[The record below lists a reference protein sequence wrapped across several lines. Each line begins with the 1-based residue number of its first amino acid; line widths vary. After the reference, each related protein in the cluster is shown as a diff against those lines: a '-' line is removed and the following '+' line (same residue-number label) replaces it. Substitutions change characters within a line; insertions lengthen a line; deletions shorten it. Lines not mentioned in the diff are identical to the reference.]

1 MFQTRSTAYYT
12 TPSGP
17 TYWHDVYDTE
27 DYPDKVGYLAT
38 EIKITLGNFLRTSS
52 EDLLPYGS
60 YGITKKATD
69 KVNVAVGSIER
80 KTITINDIDKTNS
93 RIVKIIKL
101 PYAPCNINYNAETGV
116 YTFPDEWHYDNGRRR
131 LSSLSTELVSRV
143 ASVNIPELFI
153 NAAKPSPIDSKDINR
168 ESKLYH
174 SDFYTF
180 KFVYDSFA
188 REIPLEHIAYSSEG
202 PDLQAT
208 SFDVYFKP
216 TNTINSKFAFHFDF
230 GPMANFGTFKQ
241 TIDYED
247 YLLVSRN
254 NEETIFSNDYLNYI
268 RTGYNYDKKARERE
282 MVNKGWSLGT
292 SIAKTAA
299 SIIAA
304 PATGGLSVVAAVSA
318 GTSIL
323 NNIRGLINYQESSA
337 DAMQQKLDTL
347 AAQSTAV
354 SGSDDVDL
362 LSYYNG
368 NKLELKK
375 YITEPQQR
383 EAIYKLLFYCGY
395 SHKTSGIPDLNSRY
409 WFNFIQCKPVFNEE
423 GNTPYNDYIDDIKS
437 RYETGITVYHHHP
450 GSGGWDWNQ
459 QFENWEVNLVPQV
472 IFKSDWIT
480 NLGLDDHDNFVC
492 HYNGPV
498 ELDNRHRYIE
508 FQWFMDGITPGAR
521 PTSTGNTKFQDA
533 IQPNSDVWAR
543 FEAQNLPGSAL
554 RARI

>member
-1 MFQTRSTAYYT
+1 MVAHSTAFYT
-12 TPSGP
+12 DPAGP
-17 TYWHDVYDTE
+17 TRYQNTPTANPQ
-27 DYPDKVGYLAT
+27 YPDEAGYLAT
-38 EIKITLGNFLRTSS
+38 EITITLGNFLRTSS

-60 YGITKKATD
+60 YGITKKTNN
-69 KVNVAVGSIER
+69 KVNVNVGLMERKLLSIE
-80 KTITINDIDKTNS
+80 DIDKTNS

-101 PYAPCNINYNAETGV
+101 PYAPCNINYNAATGV
-116 YTFPDEWHYDNGRRR
+116 YTFPDEWSYDNGRRR
-131 LSSLSTELVSRV
+131 LNSLSTELVRKV

-153 NAAKPSPIDSKDINR
+153 NSAKPSPIDSKDINR

-188 REIPLEHIAYSSEG
+188 REIPLEHIAYSSEE
-202 PDLQAT
+202 PNLQAT

-230 GPMANFGTFKQ
+230 GPMINFGTFKQ

-282 MVNKGWSLGT
+282 MANKGWSLGT

-304 PATGGLSVVAAVSA
+304 PATGGLSMVAAVSA

-450 GSGGWDWNQ
+450 GVGGWDWNQ
-459 QFENWEVNLVPQV
+459 QLENWEVNLVPQV

-508 FQWFMDGITPGAR
+508 FQWFMDGITPGAQ

>member
-1 MFQTRSTAYYT
+1 M
-12 TPSGP
+12 
-17 TYWHDVYDTE
+17 
-27 DYPDKVGYLAT
+27 
-38 EIKITLGNFLRTSS
+38 
-52 EDLLPYGS
+52 
-60 YGITKKATD
+60 
-69 KVNVAVGSIER
+69 
-80 KTITINDIDKTNS
+80 
-93 RIVKIIKL
+93 
-101 PYAPCNINYNAETGV
+101 PYAPCKITYDAQTKV
-116 YTFPDEWHYDNGRRR
+116 YTFPDEWNYENGMRR
-131 LSSLSTELVSRV
+131 LEDGSLSTNFESRV

-153 NAAKPSPIDSKDINR
+153 KEAKPSPIDSKDIER

-188 REIPLEHIAYSSEG
+188 RDIPLEHIKYSSEE
-202 PDLQAT
+202 PNLQAT

-216 TNTINSKFAFHFDF
+216 TNTINSKFAFRFDF
-230 GPMANFGTFKQ
+230 GPMDNFGTFKQ
-241 TIDYED
+241 TIDYEN
-247 YLLVSRN
+247 YLLINRN

-268 RTGYNYDKKARERE
+268 RNGYNYDQKVIERELDKKARNIP
-282 MVNKGWSLGT
+282 MSTFGKLITTIGGAVFGSALASSSKVVS
-292 SIAKTAA
+292 AA
-299 SIIAA
+299 SA
-304 PATGGLSVVAAVSA
+304 GLSTTA
-318 GTSIL
+318 TLSITQGVL
-323 NNIRGLINYQESSA
+323 SQLLDILDYQQSSA
-337 DAMQQKLDTL
+337 DAIQHKLDTL

-368 NKLELKK
+368 NKLELKR

-395 SHKTSGIPDLNSRY
+395 SHKTSGIPDLTSRY

-450 GSGGWDWNQ
+450 GVGGWDWGQ

-508 FQWFMDGITPGAR
+508 FQWFMDGITPGAQ

-533 IQPNSDVWAR
+533 IQPNSDV
-543 FEAQNLPGSAL
+543 
-554 RARI
+554 